1 MKNFLCTFLLFFILS
16 ACASVPRALAKYKK
30 LSPNPENPIPRTF
43 LVTQKG
49 RALILEGASTV
60 QFVYQKDSKKG
71 RALYAEGL
79 YAPNAQ
85 PQLTLMRNLEVTGKT
100 LNIYDDKNILVE
112 SFTLLK

>member
-1 MKNFLCTFLLFFILS
+1 MKNFLCVFLFLFTLS

-30 LSPNPENPIPRTF
+30 LSPSPENSIPRTF

-49 RALILEGASTV
+49 RALILEGASAV

-71 RALYAEGL
+71 RAVYIEGL

-85 PQLTLMRNLEVTGKT
+85 PQLTLMRSLEVTGKT
-100 LNIYDDKNILVE
+100 LNVYDDKNVLVE